1 MVWSRGPWHFDKNL
15 IVLEK
20 PVGPEDTSKAIPKTQ
35 EDIEHVAGIGA
46 EGASRLLSTIPT
58 SSDKSGGKSSR
69 DLGVSEPN
77 RALIAEDGISTQII
91 QPVIPPSREA
101 LARMDEE
108 IVGSN
113 LCDEGDVVMVGSSCG
128 KPNSKKWKRLIRGS
142 PLQRLIPGCPSP
154 IQKMLLARH
163 YARRDRKPV
172 KRSLKCY
179 SVICTAWGGFDSETS
194 GRGLR
199 DKLVLCADRL
209 ENWSKVKFGS
219 LKKAIDRKRCEI
231 NLLYDRKQF
240 VQVLDAIKSRERE
253 LESLLSKEEL
263 YWKQRSRVD
272 WLLAGDKNSKFFHRR
287 ATARKKKNQISSLLD
302 SRGVRRESE
311 QGMSSVVLD
320 YFSDLFRS
328 IQPSFS
334 DLSAA
339 SSFLES
345 KVASLISPSSHSWD
359 LAKLDQVFMAAD
371 RDSILEI
378 PLSLGDC
385 ADSLIWHFDK
395 SGEYS
400 FCMILW
406 GVWSDRN
413 AVFHSKS
420 PRVSAD
426 LVSWSLSLLRE
437 FQGTQKVFGSPSQ
450 PPRQPCSAL

>member
-20 PVGPEDTSKAIPKTQ
+20 SVGPEETSAAKPKAH
-35 EDIEHVAGIGA
+35 EDIEDVVGAGA
-46 EGASRLLSTIPT
+46 EGARRIVISVPT
-58 SSDKSGGKSSR
+58 SSDKREGKSNR
-69 DLGVSEPN
+69 DIEASSS
-77 RALIAEDGISTQII
+77 ALNSA
-91 QPVIPPSREA
+91 A

-113 LCDEGDVVMVGSSCG
+113 LCDEGDVVMFGSSLG
-128 KPNSKKWKRLIRGS
+128 KPTSKKWKRLIWGS

-163 YARRDRKPV
+163 YARRE
-172 KRSLKCY
+172 CY
-179 SVICTAWGGFDSETS
+179 SVICSAWGGFDSDTS

-199 DKLVLCADRL
+199 DKLVVCADRL

-219 LKKAIDRKRCEI
+219 LRKAIDRKRCQL
-231 NLLYDRKQF
+231 NLLYDRQQSE
-240 VQVLDAIKSRERE
+240 QVLNDIKLRERE

-287 ATARKKKNQISSLLD
+287 ATARKKKNMISSLVD
-302 SRGVRRESE
+302 GRGIRRESE

-320 YFSDLFRS
+320 YFSDLFKS
-328 IQPSFS
+328 IQPSSS
-334 DLSAA
+334 DFSAA
-339 SSFLES
+339 SSFLKHKS
-345 KVASLISPSSHSWD
+345 IFRPFSNAPVDDLMVASLISPSSHSWD
-359 LAKLDQVFMAAD
+359 LAKLDQVIVAAD

-378 PLSLGDC
+378 PLSFGDC
-385 ADSLIWHFDK
+385 NDSLIWHFDK
-395 SGEYS
+395 NGEYS

-413 AVFHSKS
+413 AVCHSKS

-437 FQGTQKVFGSPSQ
+437 F
-450 PPRQPCSAL
+450 

>member
-1 MVWSRGPWHFDKNL
+1 MVWSRGPWHFDKNI

-20 PVGPEDTSKAIPKTQ
+20 PVGPGFTPEANPKAQ
-35 EDIEHVAGIGA
+35 DDIEHVIGVGA
-46 EGASRLLSTIPT
+46 EGASRSLSTIPT
-58 SSDKSGGKSSR
+58 SADKRGGMSSR
-69 DLGVSEPN
+69 DVEASPSDPN
-77 RALIAEDGISTQII
+77 RA
-91 QPVIPPSREA
+91 V

-113 LCDEGDVVMVGSSCG
+113 LCDEGDIVMVGSSLG
-128 KPNSKKWKRLIRGS
+128 KPNSKKWKRIIRGS
-142 PLQRLIPGCPSP
+142 PLRRLIPGCPSP

-163 YARRDRKPV
+163 YARRDRKP
-172 KRSLKCY
+172 CY
-179 SVICTAWGGFDSETS
+179 FVICTAWGGFASDIS
-194 GRGLR
+194 GRDLR
-199 DKLVLCADRL
+199 DKLVTCADRL

-231 NLLYDRKQF
+231 NLLYERQQSI
-240 VQVLDAIKSRERE
+240 QVLNIIKTRERE

-287 ATARKKKNQISSLLD
+287 ASARKKKNLISSLLD
-302 SRGVRRESE
+302 GRGVRRESE

-320 YFSDLFRS
+320 YFSDLFKS
-328 IQPSFS
+328 IQPSSS
-334 DLSAA
+334 DFSAA
-339 SSFLES
+339 SSFLEHL

-359 LAKLDQVFMAAD
+359 LAKLDQVFVAAD

-378 PLSLGDC
+378 PLSLADC
-385 ADSLIWHFDK
+385 NDSLIWHFDK
-395 SGEYS
+395 NGEYF

-406 GVWSDRN
+406 GVWSERN
-413 AVFHSKS
+413 AVCHSKS

-437 FQGTQKVFGSPSQ
+437 FQGTQKVFGSP
-450 PPRQPCSAL
+450 L

>member
-20 PVGPEDTSKAIPKTQ
+20 PFTSEANPKAQ
-35 EDIEHVAGIGA
+35 DDIEHVIGVGA
-46 EGASRLLSTIPT
+46 EGASRFLSTIPT
-58 SSDKSGGKSSR
+58 SVDKCGGMSSR
-69 DLGVSEPN
+69 DVEVSPSDSN
-77 RALIAEDGISTQII
+77 RAVTAEDVMSAQ
-91 QPVIPPSREA
+91 V

-113 LCDEGDVVMVGSSCG
+113 LCDEGDIVMVGSSLG

-163 YARRDRKPV
+163 YARRDRKP
-172 KRSLKCY
+172 CY
-179 SVICTAWGGFDSETS
+179 SVICTAWGGFASDIS
-194 GRGLR
+194 GKDLR
-199 DKLVLCADRL
+199 DKLVTCADRL

-231 NLLYDRKQF
+231 NLLYDRQQTN
-240 VQVLDAIKSRERE
+240 QVLNVIKTRERE
-253 LESLLSKEEL
+253 LESLLSQEEL

-287 ATARKKKNQISSLLD
+287 ASARKKKNLISSLLD
-302 SRGVRRESE
+302 GRGVRRESE
-311 QGMSSVVLD
+311 QGMSSVVFD
-320 YFSDLFRS
+320 YFSDLFKS
-328 IQPSFS
+328 IQSSSS
-334 DLSAA
+334 DFSAA
-339 SSFLES
+339 SSFLEHL

-359 LAKLDQVFMAAD
+359 LAKLDQVFVAAD

-378 PLSLGDC
+378 PLSLADC
-385 ADSLIWHFDK
+385 NDSLIWHFDK
-395 SGEYS
+395 NGEYS

-406 GVWSDRN
+406 GVWSERN
-413 AVFHSKS
+413 AVCHSKS
-420 PRVSAD
+420 PRFSAD

-437 FQGTQKVFGSPSQ
+437 FQGTQKVFGSP
-450 PPRQPCSAL
+450 L

>member
-20 PVGPEDTSKAIPKTQ
+20 PEGPALIKYERLPDFCYGCGFICHSFRECDNSEVRRNIMEGVEPKFGGWLRASPLDRSKFRQKGEVISGAIPKVQ
-35 EDIEHVAGIGA
+35 EDIEHVPGVFTVV
-46 EGASRLLSTIPT
+46 ST
-58 SSDKSGGKSSR
+58 
-69 DLGVSEPN
+69 
-77 RALIAEDGISTQII
+77 EDGHS
-91 QPVIPPSREA
+91 EA

-113 LCDEGDVVMVGSSCG
+113 LCDEGDVVMVGSPCG

-163 YARRDRKPV
+163 YARRDRKP
-172 KRSLKCY
+172 CY

-231 NLLYDRKQF
+231 NRLYDRKQSEQVF
-240 VQVLDAIKSRERE
+240 VAIKSRERE

-287 ATARKKKNQISSLLD
+287 ASARKKKNQISSLLD

-328 IQPSFS
+328 IQPSSF
-334 DLSAA
+334 DFSAA
-339 SSFLES
+339 SSFLAS

-359 LAKLDQVFMAAD
+359 LAKLDQVFVAAD

-413 AVFHSKS
+413 AVSHSKS

-426 LVSWSLSLLRE
+426 LVSWSLSLLCE
-437 FQGTQKVFGSPSQ
+437 FQGT
-450 PPRQPCSAL
+450 